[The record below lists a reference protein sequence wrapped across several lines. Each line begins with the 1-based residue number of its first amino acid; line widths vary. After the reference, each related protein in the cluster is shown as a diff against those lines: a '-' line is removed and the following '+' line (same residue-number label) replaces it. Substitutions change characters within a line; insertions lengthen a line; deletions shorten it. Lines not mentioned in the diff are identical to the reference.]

1 MATTITATPIGSYR
15 ALASG
20 AGISLAVTA
29 NTTDTITVVHRL
41 GTIPNEVRANLL
53 SVSAGTYDLV
63 ELLTSKNGS
72 QAVVT
77 VAHGVAT
84 SLTNATYEV
93 ICEVTH
99 TLVS

>member
-15 ALASG
+15 SVASG
-20 AGISLAVTA
+20 AGISLPETA
-29 NTTDTITVVHRL
+29 AASDTITVVHRL

-53 SVSAGTYDLV
+53 SVSAGLYTV
-63 ELLTSKNGS
+63 IHGLTSKNGS

-77 VAHGVAT
+77 VGRGPTA
-84 SLTNATYEV
+84 SLTNATFEV